1 MLAATDSAWMRR
13 ALELAELSP
22 WPNPNP
28 RVGCVVVDAVG
39 QLAGEGFHQ
48 GAGTAHAE
56 VVALEAAGERARG
69 GTAYVTLEPC
79 AHTGRT
85 GPCTGALAAAGVS
98 RVVYAQ
104 TDPHA
109 AAAGGGGVLR
119 AEGIEVVPGVLAAEA
134 AVVNARWTRTIA
146 LGRPLVTWKFAAT
159 LDGRSAAADGSSQ
172 WITGEEARA
181 DVHALRA
188 SKDAIVAGT
197 GTVLVDDP
205 RLTARPRGRMPLG
218 SLSPRQPRRVVV
230 GLRDVPASARVFEGP
245 GEVLRVR
252 SHDPAEVLAVLW
264 GDGLRDVWLEG
275 GPTLA
280 AAFLRAGLV
289 DEIYAYVAPAL
300 LGSGA
305 NAVGDL
311 GIGSMDQLSRFDL
324 EDVRRVG
331 SDVRIHVTN
340 RHAVALSAH
349 RLVDRSVPGH
359 ERVGAAPVGAGPA
372 RAGKE

>member
-1 MLAATDSAWMRR
+1 MLTATDDAWMGR
-13 ALELAELSP
+13 ALELAEQSP

-28 RVGCVVVDAVG
+28 QVGCVVLDALG
-39 QLAGEGFHQ
+39 RLAGEGFHR

-56 VVALEAAGERARG
+56 VAALAAAGERARG

-85 GPCTGALAAAGVS
+85 GPCTAALVDAGVV

-109 AAAGGGGVLR
+109 AAAGGGDVLR
-119 AEGIEVVPGVLAAEA
+119 AKGIEVVPGVRAAEA
-134 AVVNARWTRTIA
+134 ADVNARWTRTIA

-159 LDGRSAAADGSSQ
+159 LDGRSAAADRSSQ

-188 SKDAIVAGT
+188 SRDAIVAGT

-205 RLTARPRGRMPLG
+205 RLTARPVGRMPLG
-218 SLSPRQPRRVVV
+218 SVPTAQPRRVVV
-230 GLRDVPASARVFEGP
+230 GLRDVPASARVFAGP
-245 GEVLRVR
+245 GDVIQVR

-264 GDGLRDVWLEG
+264 DEGLRDVWLEG

-300 LGSGA
+300 LGSGRS
-305 NAVGDL
+305 AVGDL
-311 GIGSMDQLSRFDL
+311 GIGSIDQLSRFSL

-331 SDVRIHVTN
+331 GDVRIHVTN
-340 RHAVALSAH
+340 PHAVGAPRRH
-349 RLVDRSVPGH
+349 Q
-359 ERVGAAPVGAGPA
+359 ERVGVSASVGAW
-372 RAGKE
+372 KE